1 MNSISRETGSVL
13 SRKQILVLLL
23 LAVALRLAYVGI
35 VGWLGGDFNNGSD
48 SGKFIKRA
56 LSLLEHGEIV
66 YLDFGVLIPDTA
78 RMPGYPYF
86 LAGIFSLFGHEH
98 LWVVSIIQAFVDGST
113 VIAIGFL
120 AGAINSRWA
129 LPAAGLA
136 CVWATLIIY
145 ASFVLSDTLFLAFF
159 TWGLCACAWAGRSRH
174 RALLLIA
181 AGIAFSLALQTRTT
195 LMFFPYLI
203 LPLTAYLLSSV
214 GGMRWNRS
222 IALAAIP
229 AILIILSVVPQIVRN
244 NANYGHPVVT
254 TQSGNHAMDVVDQFL
269 RVCPQC
275 IVEGMEDQMYTDLQ
289 IRLAALSIPEQR
301 NPVILNSVRRDVA
314 LNYLKQ
320 IPISAMLHGTIAGV
334 LRSTSQT
341 AVYETGHQMRWN
353 PQFFSA
359 INGSGIAERMFKFAR
374 TVATDPFLLIWALAQ
389 AATLSALLFQI
400 VGTLNGIR
408 CHTVRPY
415 IIFLLT
421 VAAYFLM
428 LNGPF
433 GNARYGMPLTP
444 IVVILTAAGLLAVID
459 RLRQQNEADGTTA
472 TERPEG

>member
-1 MNSISRETGSVL
+1 MNSISREAGLVL

-23 LAVALRLAYVGI
+23 LAVALRLAYVGM
-35 VGWLGGDFNNGSD
+35 VGWFGGDFNNGSD

-86 LAGIFSLFGHEH
+86 LAGIFDLFGHER
-98 LWVVSIIQAFVDGST
+98 LWIVSVFQAFIDGST

-120 AGAINSRWA
+120 AGSIDRRWA

-136 CVWATLIIY
+136 CVWATLIVY

-159 TWGLCACAWAGRSRH
+159 TWGLCACVWATRSRH
-174 RALLLIA
+174 KALLMVA
-181 AGIAFSLALQTRTT
+181 AGISFSLALQTRTT

-203 LPLTAYLLSSV
+203 LPLTAYLLWSV
-214 GGMRWNRS
+214 SGMRWYRA
-222 IALAAIP
+222 IVFAAIP
-229 AILIILSVVPQIVRN
+229 AILIILSVVPQVVRN

-269 RVCPQC
+269 RACPQC
-275 IVEGMEDQMYTDLQ
+275 IVAGMEDQMHGDLK
-289 IRLAALSIPEQR
+289 IRLAALPIPEQR
-301 NPVILNSVRRDVA
+301 NPVILNGVRRDVA
-314 LNYLKQ
+314 LDYLKQ
-320 IPISAMLHGTIAGV
+320 LPLSAMIRGTISGV

-359 INGSGIAERMFKFAR
+359 IRGDDIAKRIFKFTK
-374 TVATDPFLLIWALAQ
+374 TVATDPFLLIWAFAQ
-389 AATLSALLFQI
+389 AATLLALLFQI
-400 VGTLNGIR
+400 VGTFNGIR
-408 CHTVRPY
+408 RRTERPY
-415 IIFLLT
+415 VIFLLAI
-421 VAAYFLM
+421 AAYFLI

-444 IVVILTAAGLLAVID
+444 VMAVLTAAGLLALID
-459 RLRQQNEADGTTA
+459 HLRERIEEDGTTA
-472 TERPEG
+472 TARPEG